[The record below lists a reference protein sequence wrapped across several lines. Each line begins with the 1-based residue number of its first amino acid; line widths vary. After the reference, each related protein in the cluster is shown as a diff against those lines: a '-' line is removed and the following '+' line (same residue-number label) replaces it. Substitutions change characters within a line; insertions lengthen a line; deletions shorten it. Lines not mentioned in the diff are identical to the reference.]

1 MANDWVQYMSDGTLA
16 LHEFMGRYP
25 LRLPLKEVLVR
36 ETKRL
41 KEVRL
46 LEEAPATGIIVG
58 PHRRRFGAGV
68 NTYLWVIDERG
79 VPYILEQELP
89 ELCGKVPK
97 HTNLTEGGPAYVGG
111 ELWFETA
118 SSLWLS
124 GKSGRYG
131 PQTSLELDDSVAVF
145 RWFGYTVQS
154 LGWDYETGWP
164 KAVWGL
170 P

>member
-1 MANDWVQYMSDGTLA
+1 MSDGTLA
-16 LHEFMGRYP
+16 LDEYMGRYP
-25 LRLPLKEVLVR
+25 LRPPHKAVLVR
-36 ETKRL
+36 ETRRV

-46 LEEAPATGIIVG
+46 LEEAPATAVFCGT
-58 PHRRRFGAGV
+58 PPPTLGAGV

-79 VPYILEQELP
+79 VPYILEKQLP

-118 SSLWLS
+118 SSLWVS

-131 PQTSLELDDSVAVF
+131 PQTPLELCDSVAVF
-145 RWFGYTVQS
+145 RWFGYSVRS
-154 LGWDYETGWP
+154 LGWDNETGWS
-164 KAVWGL
+164 KAVWEV